1 MRPEAIKQ
9 FLAEA
14 VARRYSEEEH
24 NRFMAWLHNASMEEI
39 AAVADEFQDMI
50 KMSGSATENKQFDLD
65 LFMKIEA
72 KLDATRAQRAI
83 PPAPARLRP
92 FWKRPLQVAA
102 VLIGMVLLLGV
113 GNYYLTR
120 KRGAKQDGIRQEALL
135 QRTALPRQVQTLRLE
150 DGTVITLNAGTTL
163 KYPPHFNGK
172 TREVFLEGE
181 AFFKVIHDQ
190 EHPFII
196 HTKDFDVRDLGTEF
210 NVRAYSQDKSAEA
223 TLIQG
228 AIEVVLKAD
237 PDSRISLK
245 PLEKV
250 VFYKEKHMLEKSSG
264 DSGTALDN
272 STKARAGAPIHFEVT
287 PVAPRPADSLI
298 EETAWTKNEF
308 VFKSEI
314 FEDLALRL
322 ERWYGVNISF
332 EQGDIKQY
340 RFTGT
345 FTNET
350 VEQALSELQMIRP
363 FHFTVSN
370 NKVVIT
376 R

>member
-1 MRPEAIKQ
+1 
-9 FLAEA
+9 
-14 VARRYSEEEH
+14 
-24 NRFMAWLHNASMEEI
+24 
-39 AAVADEFQDMI
+39 
-50 KMSGSATENKQFDLD
+50 
-65 LFMKIEA
+65 MKIEA
-72 KLDATRAQRAI
+72 KLDATVVYTAI
-83 PPAPARLRP
+83 PTTPARLRS
-92 FWKRPLQVAA
+92 FRKHPLQVAA
-102 VLIGMVLLLGV
+102 ALIGLIFLLGI

-120 KRGAKQDGIRQEALL
+120 KRGPKRDGVRQEAFL
-135 QRTALPRQVQTLRLE
+135 QRTALPRQVETLRLE
-150 DGTVITLNAGTTL
+150 DGTIITLNAGTTL

-172 TREVFLEGE
+172 IREVFLEGE

-190 EHPFII
+190 EHPFVI
-196 HTKDFDVRDLGTEF
+196 HTKDFDVHDLGTEF

-228 AIEVVLKAD
+228 AIEVVLKDD

-245 PLEKV
+245 PLEKII
-250 VFYKEKHMLEKSSG
+250 FYKEKHMLEKSSG
-264 DSGTALDN
+264 DSGTALEN
-272 STKARAGAPIHFEVT
+272 SVKARTEAAIHFKVT

-308 VFKSEI
+308 VFKSEV

-332 EQGDIKQY
+332 EAGDIKQY

-363 FHFTVSN
+363 FHFTISN
-370 NKVVIT
+370 NKVIIT

>member
-9 FLAEA
+9 FLAE
-14 VARRYSEEEH
+14 VIARRYSEEEH
-24 NRFMAWLHNASMEEI
+24 SRFMAWLHNASMEEI

-50 KMSGSATENKQFDLD
+50 KTSEVAPENKQFDLD

-72 KLDATRAQRAI
+72 KLDATAAQETI
-83 PPAPARLRP
+83 PSAPAKLRP

-102 VLIGMVLLLGV
+102 ALIGLILLLGV

-120 KRGAKQDGIRQEALL
+120 KRAPEQDGIGQEAFL
-135 QRTALPRQVQTLRLE
+135 QRTALPHQVETLRLE
-150 DGTVITLNAGTTL
+150 DGTIITLNAGTTL
-163 KYPPHFNGK
+163 KYPPHFGK
-172 TREVFLEGE
+172 IREVFLEGE

-196 HTKDFDVRDLGTEF
+196 HTKDFDVHDLGTEF
-210 NVRAYSQDKSAEA
+210 NVRAYSQDKSTEA

-250 VFYKEKHMLEKSSG
+250 IFYKEEHMLEKRSG
-264 DSGTALDN
+264 DSGTALEN
-272 STKARAGAPIHFEVT
+272 SAKARTEAAIHFKVT

-308 VFKSEI
+308 VFKSEV

-332 EQGDIKQY
+332 EAGDIKQY

-363 FHFTVSN
+363 FHFTISN
-370 NKVVIT
+370 NKVIIT